1 MSKKKF
7 RKLRAEKKSNEMTSQ
22 EWLDIILSTKK
33 GKHLID
39 AIVDIDVLNEA
50 ADDALSAL
58 DNKDIW
64 YAKRFRANRKDALER
79 IQNMVILGE
88 YPHKE
93 YKGVVLHSPDKDR
106 VIFPY
111 QFDPWSILFHA
122 AKIVMEPISERMM
135 IYDSSAGRVG
145 KGQTFGANRMRM
157 FLRRYPEYAYYSQ
170 SDLRKFYLAIPHQV
184 IINTLKQFIND
195 DLFIKLIDTAILDYH
210 SDIEGLLDEEK
221 QKKLKNCP
229 WVSTEPIPE
238 EYRHCTRGIT
248 IGSCI
253 GQVITNMVLTSVDRM
268 MKEVYHVKVYHRHC
282 DDIYM
287 GARTLEEAKYQLNRL
302 DYEMNRLGLVLK
314 ATSYYAQMKDEE
326 KEIPGR
332 PADYIGYVFSRH
344 NMRMRKRNKI
354 RFAKAIARIRS
365 RKRRREIFASYHG
378 ICKWGNCKN
387 LWRTITKNKKMF
399 ADLGIKVEEITEKDG
414 KRYFHVKCVAASDI
428 LNTPIKVI
436 DFEDGL
442 KVNGKDG
449 RCVVEIVSEGDE
461 KEKFFTSSTI
471 IRDQL
476 HKARE
481 MEKEQKRKLFPISTV
496 MRRKPLG
503 DNKSTYFF
511 E

>member
-1 MSKKKF
+1 
-7 RKLRAEKKSNEMTSQ
+7 MTSQ

-39 AIVDIDVLNEA
+39 AIADIGVLNEA

-64 YAKRFRANRKDALER
+64 YAKRFRKDRKNALER

-93 YKGVVLHSPDKDR
+93 YKGVVLHAPDKDR
-106 VIFPY
+106 IIYPY
-111 QFDPWSILFHA
+111 HFDPWNILFHA
-122 AKIVMEPISERMM
+122 VKIVLEPISERMM
-135 IYDSSAGRVG
+135 IYDSSAGRIA
-145 KGQTFGANRMRM
+145 KGQTFGTNRMRM
-157 FLRRYPEYAYYSQ
+157 FMRRYPEYTYYSQ
-170 SDLRKFYLAIPHQV
+170 SDLRKFYLAIPHKV
-184 IINTLKQFIND
+184 VLNTLRQFIND
-195 DLFIKLIDTAILDYH
+195 DLFIKLIDEAILDYH

-229 WVSTEPIPE
+229 WVSTEATPE
-238 EYRHCTRGIT
+238 EYRHCARGVT

-253 GQVITNMVLTSVDRM
+253 GQILTNMVLTSVDRV

-287 GARTLEEAKYQLNRL
+287 GAKTLEEARYQLNRL

-314 ATSYYAQMKDEE
+314 ATSYYAPMKDEE

-344 NMRMRKRNKI
+344 NVQMRKRNKI
-354 RFAKAIARIRS
+354 RFAKAIARVRS
-365 RKRRREIFASYHG
+365 RKRRREIFASYYG

-387 LWRTITKNKKMF
+387 LWRTITKNKQMF
-399 ADLGIKVEEITEKDG
+399 ADLGIKMNEITERDG
-414 KRYFHVKCVAASDI
+414 KRFFHVKRVVTSDI
-428 LNTPIKVI
+428 LNTHIKI
-436 DFEDGL
+436 TDFEDGIQV
-442 KVNGKDG
+442 KGEGG
-449 RCVVEIVSEGDE
+449 RCVIEFISESGE
-461 KEKFFTSSTI
+461 KEKLFSTSLV
-471 IRDQL
+471 IREQL
-476 HKARE
+476 KKARE
-481 MEKEQKRKLFPISTV
+481 MEKQQNKKLFPISTI
-496 MRRKPLG
+496 MRRKDLG
-503 DNKSTYFF
+503 CSKWTYYF